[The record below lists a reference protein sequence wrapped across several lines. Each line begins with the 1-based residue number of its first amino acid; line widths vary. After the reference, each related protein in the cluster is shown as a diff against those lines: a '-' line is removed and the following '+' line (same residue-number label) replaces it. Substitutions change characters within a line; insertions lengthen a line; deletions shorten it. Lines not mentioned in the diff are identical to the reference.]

1 MAIGNTLSLCERMKG
16 IRIVDT
22 VAKNAYR
29 CRFELWMNYNQEN
42 LDQLK
47 IDS

>member
-1 MAIGNTLSLCERMKG
+1 MAIGNTLCLCERMKG